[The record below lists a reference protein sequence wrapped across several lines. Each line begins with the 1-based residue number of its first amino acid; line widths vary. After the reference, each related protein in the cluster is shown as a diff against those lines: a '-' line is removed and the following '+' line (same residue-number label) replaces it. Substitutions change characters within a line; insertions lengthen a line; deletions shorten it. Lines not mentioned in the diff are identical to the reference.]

1 MKEKTDSIYTGLY
14 NSFTEKYSVII
25 DSYISDFYRE
35 KIESSESDYTKELYA
50 VIQEYC
56 LRDGK
61 RIRPMLLTNSYLGYR
76 KGFKKTNE
84 IIKFGA
90 AVELMHS
97 FLLIQDD
104 IIDKSKTR
112 RGGEAM
118 HLLLQKKYALV
129 TGINTIG
136 ADVAIVLADVIF
148 SNVIEIISRADVK
161 LVDKN
166 RFLSVFS
173 RTYEKTAW
181 GQVLDSLSS
190 MPKRVDIESNIPL
203 RISLMKT
210 AFYTI
215 AYPMIMGYV
224 LAGENKKS
232 EMKSIEE
239 FTLPLGIAFQIRDDM
254 LGVFGVEKDTGKS
267 VDTDIHEGKFT
278 LLIQNTLQRLSEKE
292 QDEFLNTLL
301 SADKSNSSV
310 SYIRKTILECGAVD
324 DTLSRHIELIEEAQE
339 KLDKLRL
346 NEKSRNV
353 LRGVIEV
360 VSNVPAEFKQAP

>member
-1 MKEKTDSIYTGLY
+1 MKEKTDSIYSEVY
-14 NSFTEKYSVII
+14 NIFSEKYSAMI
-25 DSYISDFYRE
+25 DSYISDFYGE
-35 KIESSESDYTKELYA
+35 KIEGAESDYIKELYE
-50 VIQEYC
+50 VIHEYC

-61 RIRPMLLTNSYLGYR
+61 RIRPMLLINSYLGYR
-76 KGFKKTNE
+76 KGFKKIKE
-84 IIKFGA
+84 IIKFAA

-104 IIDKSKTR
+104 IIDKSETR

-118 HLLLQKKYALV
+118 HLLLQKKYEAV
-129 TGINTIG
+129 TGINTTG

-148 SNVIEIISRADVK
+148 SNVIEIVSRADVK
-161 LVDKN
+161 PVDKN

-173 RTYEKTAW
+173 STYEKTAW
-181 GQVLDSLSS
+181 GQILDSLSS
-190 MPKRVDIESNIPL
+190 MPKRAAIESNIPL

-215 AYPMIMGYV
+215 AYPMTMGYV

-232 EMKSIEE
+232 EMKNIED
-239 FTLPLGIAFQIRDDM
+239 FALPIGIAFQIRDDM
-254 LGVFGVEKDTGKS
+254 LGVFGVEKNTGKA

-278 LLIQNTLQRLSEKE
+278 LLIQNTLQRLEEKE
-292 QDEFLNTLL
+292 QDEFLNILL
-301 SADKSNSSV
+301 SENKSDSSV
-310 SYIRKTILECGAVD
+310 SNIKKTILDCGAVD
-324 DTLSRHIELIEEAQE
+324 DTLDRHIELLEEAEE

-360 VSNVPAEFKQAP
+360 ISHVPAEFKQE